1 MRRWF
6 VVAAVVAACLS
17 STQTVHA
24 LVARPFPLPQKVAV
38 SDAVVVGRVVALEER
53 AVEFAQAPNAPKV
66 AYTIANI
73 KIDDGLIGTKGLT
86 NIRVGFVPTA
96 TGTPNGGRPPV
107 RRPGV
112 VIPNL
117 AAGQEGCFF
126 LSKHPV
132 GDFYIITP
140 AAAPLD
146 KKAENYAKELAAVR
160 KFAKIMAGAT
170 AAL

>member
-6 VVAAVVAACLS
+6 AVAAVAAGCLML
-17 STQTVHA
+17 TQTVHA
-24 LVARPFPLPQKVAV
+24 LVARPFPLAQKVAV
-38 SDAVVVGRVVALEER
+38 SDAVVVGRVVAVEER
-53 AVEFAQAPNAPKV
+53 VVEVAQAPNATKT

-73 KIDDGLIGTKGLT
+73 KINDGLVGTKGLT
-86 NIRVGFVPTA
+86 NIRVGFIPTA
-96 TGTPNGGRPPV
+96 AVNPNGGRPPI

-132 GDFYIITP
+132 GDFYVITP
-140 AAAPLD
+140 
-146 KKAENYAKELAAVR
+146 
-160 KFAKIMAGAT
+160 
-170 AAL
+170 